1 MPCSPALNN
10 SITIAGK
17 TFIPASKDI
26 SISNESVTGSGITV
40 KTGNLLH
47 TVDVVRRVFTI
58 TIYDVDQTYLDTL
71 ITKNKTDNDN
81 VLRGITG
88 DINGTLQGR
97 DIING
102 VLTNVVPGES
112 YIYSDSVTYYET
124 VTVSVKN
131 MVLECN

>member
-26 SISNESVTGSGITV
+26 SISNEAVTGSGITV

-47 TVDVVRRVFTI
+47 TVDVIRRVFTI

-112 YIYSDSVTYYET
+112 YIYSDSITYYET